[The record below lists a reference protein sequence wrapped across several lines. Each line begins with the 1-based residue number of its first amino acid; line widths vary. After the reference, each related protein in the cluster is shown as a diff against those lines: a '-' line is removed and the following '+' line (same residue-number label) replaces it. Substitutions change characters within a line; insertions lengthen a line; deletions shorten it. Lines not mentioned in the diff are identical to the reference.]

1 MRRLTCIDWLR
12 NVSNVARVFIHASVP
27 YMASAAPMWPLNEEG
42 SCLIDFGVFETH
54 LFVMEMFD
62 VI

>member
-1 MRRLTCIDWLR
+1 
-12 NVSNVARVFIHASVP
+12 
-27 YMASAAPMWPLNEEG
+27 MWPLNEEG

>member
-12 NVSNVARVFIHASVP
+12 NVSNVARVFIHVSVP
-27 YMASAAPMWPLNEEG
+27 YMASAAQMWPLNEEG
-42 SCLIDFGVFETH
+42 SCLFDFGVFETH
-54 LFVMEMFD
+54 LFLREMFD